1 VTWVEILSAPMI
13 RFVIPLLL
21 ATFLSNPAQAFEAKT
36 GQFDGLEFVAAT
48 TISGP
53 GDSNLSLC
61 HVTRDIRILG
71 IPINSNVVGYALA
84 TDACTKQAARPFNK
98 GQMEAAQSLGLVD
111 QSLPAVPT
119 NSLEKTL
126 RNAAIWV
133 AIILGLVAIIIR
145 RIKSLAG
152 HDVRRPLRRK
162 ASDRILLVM
171 CYVAKCDGIVES
183 HDITLIAKTARRLT
197 RRTVKPTEIINVAD
211 HITVNLSVQDFVLLG
226 RGLRD
231 SEKEIMMRAAFYI
244 ALANGRIMPAEHEF
258 LKGLAHGIGIP
269 GEIFRRVMN
278 LTFLDLDLYPAT

>member
-1 VTWVEILSAPMI
+1 MI

-21 ATFLSNPAQAFEAKT
+21 ATFFSNPAQAFEAKT
-36 GQFDGLEFVAAT
+36 GQFDGLEFVADT

-53 GDSNLSLC
+53 GGSTLSLC
-61 HVTRDIRILG
+61 HITRDVRILG

-84 TDACTKQAARPFNK
+84 TDACTKQADRPFNK
-98 GQMEAAQSLGLVD
+98 LQMETAQSLGLVN
-111 QSLPAVPT
+111 QNLPSMPT
-119 NSLEKTL
+119 NSLENTL

-133 AIILGLVAIIIR
+133 AISLGLVAVIIR

-152 HDVRRPLRRK
+152 RDVRRALRKK

-183 HDITLIAKTARRLT
+183 HDITLISKTARRLT
-197 RRTVKPTEIINVAD
+197 RRTVKPTEIISIAD
-211 HITVNLSVQDFVLLG
+211 HINVNLSVRDFVLLG

-231 SEKEIMMRAAFYI
+231 SEKDIMMRAAFYI

-269 GEIFRRVMN
+269 GEDFRRVMN
-278 LTFLDLDLYPAT
+278 VTFSDLDLYPAT